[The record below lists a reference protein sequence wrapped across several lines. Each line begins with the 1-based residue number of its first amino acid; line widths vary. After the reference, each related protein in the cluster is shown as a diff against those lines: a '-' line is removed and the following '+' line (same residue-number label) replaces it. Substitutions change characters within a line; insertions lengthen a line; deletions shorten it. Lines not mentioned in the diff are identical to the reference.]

1 MCYHYMER
9 RKNMT
14 IKVMRIMVCLLF
26 LLPVFSLTTTANP
39 GPKLEITIFGGLPL
53 PRFSNYVGG
62 VIGNTGDAP
71 ANNIS
76 ITMTMKGGFGGTIS
90 ETIQGETNIIAPN
103 TGYAVGIS
111 DAFGFGPVT
120 ITLTASAENAENAT
134 GTAQGYQYRGF
145 TWVPFSWL
153 SAITK
158 G

>member
-1 MCYHYMER
+1 MCYHYMG
-9 RKNMT
+9 RKKRMKST
-14 IKVMRIMVCLLF
+14 VMKSMVCLL
-26 LLPVFSLTTTANP
+26 LIIPVFSLTAAADP
-39 GPKLEITIFGGLPL
+39 GPKLDITIVGCLPL

-62 VIGNTGDAP
+62 VIGNIGDAP
-71 ANNIS
+71 AYNVS
-76 ITMTMKGGFGGTIS
+76 ITLTMKGGFGDTIS
-90 ETIQGETNIIAPN
+90 ETIQGDTNLIAPN
-103 TGYAVGIS
+103 TGYAIGIS

-134 GTAQGYQYRGF
+134 GTARGYQYRGF

>member
-1 MCYHYMER
+1 VLSLHGTEE
-9 RKNMT
+9 NMK
-14 IKVMRIMVCLLF
+14 IKVLIILVCLLF
-26 LLPVFSLTTTANP
+26 LLPVFSFATVADP
-39 GPKLEITIFGGLPL
+39 GPKLEITILGCLPL
-53 PRFSNYVGG
+53 PKFSNYVGG

-71 ANNIS
+71 AYNIS
-76 ITMTMKGGFGGTIS
+76 IKLTMLGGFGGTIS
-90 ETIQGETNIIAPN
+90 ETIQGDTNIIAPG

-134 GTAQGYQYRGF
+134 GTAHGYQYRGF

-153 SAITK
+153 SAISK

>member
-1 MCYHYMER
+1 M
-9 RKNMT
+9 K
-14 IKVMRIMVCLLF
+14 IKVLRIMICLLF
-26 LLPVFSLTTTANP
+26 LLPVFSLTTAANP
-39 GPKLEITIFGGLPL
+39 GPTLDITILGCLPL
-53 PRFSNYVGG
+53 FHFSNYVGG
-62 VIGNTGDAP
+62 VIGNTGDTP
-71 ANNIS
+71 AYNIS
-76 ITMTMKGGFGGTIS
+76 YTLTMKGGFGGTIS
-90 ETIQGETNIIAPN
+90 ETIQGDTNIIAPN
-103 TGYAVGIS
+103 MGYAVGIS